1 MDTNIRTLLTKA
13 QSYIGQDNNQHLQ
26 QAYKLLRNYAESK
39 PAVDTPESFGSD
51 LYVICAETAF
61 QDGMPDMARE
71 CLKMY
76 FMKPP
81 PANQFLCRAYLCQAQ
96 LLAPKEANNPEQLEK
111 AVVYLVKAISFA
123 KKNTRYHFL
132 VYNASVL
139 YWQFCRPF
147 LKPNYRQ
154 YLARSLHQV
163 VKALDDI
170 DDKDFEWRAQ
180 LMIALMEC
188 HLDAGRKADAS
199 SVAGAAATFIK
210 QNVPHLYKQVFG
222 LIVRNQLLDSS
233 KLHKDVKNSPE
244 LSVYYKI
251 LKLKVSSDMNEPRE
265 YYSEIQSILNQM
277 GVAHTS
283 TVLVETPTGKGSKS
297 KSIRTHSPGP
307 SKMEEMEKD
316 SFLQP
321 GFISILSQQNLSDK
335 ENSDEDAKSPTKGAG
350 RRTPTPTTTKPL
362 ATDSADKKDMS
373 EVERPYLLLELAR
386 FCVELE
392 FPDLAQDCVDHM
404 KTCVVKDPSFYLEL
418 EFLQCEL
425 MVRSLGEKQE
435 SFNKSV
441 VDLRL
446 QAIKR
451 CEETIMNAIRQGDPN
466 VIQAGC
472 VTQWNLILP
481 LLQPNLRKHVRKPLT
496 LLADALE
503 DIQSLLIS
511 LRCQVHTE
519 LAKCEE
525 DQEQIQVAMEH
536 LVKALALDD
545 GGLYKERLE
554 VLLHRLELRAQLY
567 KQPEKAED
575 IAAMIIEQARK
586 ADSGTMRMKRSLLV
600 KVGEALA
607 PDAFQLVLDSES
619 DTKEKNSDSDKKDVT
634 GGKAPQTAIQK
645 LANKARQFNKCVR
658 KAEGHLKRLG
668 DENDR
673 ERARLW
679 GDLAKTARKQEVWDV
694 CRVAARFCLLYDDG
708 RWKNVPPP
716 KMESPKP
723 AEKAKTP
730 APPTEQSTTAAGSEV
745 APSTVDMSDRKS
757 RMMTQQ
763 SQPGSRPTSPD
774 RMVPLYDKDLI
785 RMLAE
790 VAFIQGEA
798 TVHLLR
804 TEGVQLND
812 MPIPP
817 VDKSKRPKGYVAKKP
832 EEDPDWIEYCDWIK
846 SLSADATQ
854 SFLRGLELG
863 VELEEPWLVCSAA
876 AYIWNYN
883 NHVLTQRRHREVMDT
898 LTKVVEGIKKVGH
911 DGETMMLVNICGAL
925 AYALMFPWIPA
936 EPDKEMQDPSSPSP
950 TVAPSPGGGG
960 KKGGKPA
967 PPAAASP
974 AKGKP
979 PVPSSQVT
987 ISPDAMPDLK
997 KAIEV
1002 CEYAIEVTNGSKEA
1016 NVVPIGVRQPLLQT
1030 WVLAKQMAQQQIPK
1044 TLGADE
1050 EPYSEG
1056 QRQMTRAI
1064 VAVEL
1069 LHVSR
1074 NGIMEFKETPNVTEI
1089 ANMIEDCKWSDK
1101 FVELQLWTRLS
1112 SLSYQSKN
1120 HPLVVRCSKKAL
1132 RFATVGTQPKNRKMD
1147 AHRYAV
1153 EQEMLSYASGVLG
1166 QSLIDNMSGKNAI
1179 RREALEAFL
1188 NSARYARN
1196 AENYDLV
1203 MTAVRHYWNACL
1215 PLVSQPI
1222 ERELLREP
1230 IKVML
1235 QCITATAEKVKKTE
1249 EKTEDEDE
1257 EGGEDDQGVE
1267 TAPEKPK
1274 SSTIGSP
1281 EDDLTLRAS
1290 MYGVL
1295 FQSYADKKQWEEGLQ
1310 AMDQAIN
1317 DMPRTKHRLLIF
1329 KHRVMTK
1336 AKLGRR
1342 VNMDIQKFKD
1352 ESEDYVAHMWRR
1364 VALSSKE
1371 TLEQLISYQAA
1382 IEALNSPSNEWLKV
1396 DYLLEFGQWL
1406 YSNEFPLQDAIDQL
1420 EWAVDIMLNMKTET
1434 DLKKEAEA
1442 ALSSVE
1448 TKPTPK
1454 KGSAGKRSKGAKG
1467 KVDKKKPGK
1476 GSAKAKPAP
1485 PPTLSKTPLPADKAS
1500 DVASDTKSIASETD
1514 SELMADGI
1522 IPVAKQAVIGV
1533 LPNNPALTINDLED
1547 VRQIDGLFRAHVLL
1561 AELAGRSS
1569 PDYKDYLLQAHAYL
1583 MRLWQITVPIS
1594 GPVMKEI
1601 AKNPPAAADDKA
1613 AASAKGK
1620 GKGGKDDKKE
1630 AVKEKPKRKGPL
1642 DTLPTTCEEWAQY
1655 DIPDEIIEAFHHEM
1669 MKVTG
1674 INSHTIQKPMLTL
1687 FYLDTLV
1694 GCLRDIGYNHLT
1706 LPILAFEDLLSRD
1719 LLKSEPLNVLVHFKA
1734 AEVCLELNLKNGYS
1748 FHEKTGG
1755 PVVLNE
1761 DQQALSRDE
1770 IALWKEKQIQVAREE
1785 ARVKESLAKLA
1796 EESKGSQLT
1805 KRATNRGEASVTDS
1819 KEETIESHLGKTLGN
1834 ITYRDVWTD
1843 TAELLIRQCHYQS
1856 AREFLNEANH
1866 AALAFEDNVL
1876 RGRILYLLGQLSLEE
1891 AQYKQA
1897 FNLAV
1902 EAQTAYDGDEMFWYN
1917 TSMLMVEAT
1926 LKDYENRRGN
1936 RIARGILVH
1945 SISEFQRIAD
1955 ERPNRTSVNTYIL
1968 AMLEA
1973 KLASVQ
1979 TQVILS
1985 GGKDINDPKVM
1996 SKMLVACEKFESS
2009 TEKLIKLGYKRE
2021 AFPIMKEHA
2030 KVLCNMA
2037 RHSTEKEILHTY
2049 YLQSLMVLR
2058 EGVNVAEET
2067 FRDTLTLTSLQE
2079 VRNVSLPIQRELA
2092 DMYITCG
2099 EVMLEMFQ
2107 VHAKETRAQQLEDL
2121 RKGSVVKMV
2130 EDFIRTTPKFYSH
2143 MEKEWLDATKV
2154 IGEDAL
2160 LKFVSAHNLS
2170 GHIPKLRARSLCGV
2184 GKCLHAFALYASPDP
2199 PTQWMVHEM
2208 ELSRIEHPED
2218 QKSENG
2224 EDPESSQFL
2233 RYTRQIRKIKKHD
2246 DICHHYLAQAS
2257 ELLVQGLNVA
2267 LQNHFSDI
2275 AGSISLE
2282 LVECCGQYDPQS
2294 ASLFLALFQSCSTS
2308 MELEKLLN
2316 QAQMDPYTSRLAAL
2330 LHQRH
2335 ALLDREVSL
2344 NLSVSG
2350 MMNTVIQSL
2359 EQNWQAWKNLEI
2371 QTNHLELLK
2380 DFPPHFNFIILQHSP
2395 DKSFLYG
2402 AILDRPKNTAL
2413 GGGGGKNPKQQAP
2426 QTHNRAKVFGAE
2438 TSPHL
2443 LEELLTKFKEHHQ
2456 SVQTLL
2462 LKQEYQRSQ
2471 AMMRQKMLENLDES
2485 LQKQAQHDHGA
2496 EDQEE
2501 EARLQEEFRILL
2513 KDMEAYLKP
2522 LTSQLVGLLTPPAVT
2537 PTSTSKDAKGQVEA
2551 PPNEYVVL
2559 LADSML
2565 MHMPLEALEFLQV
2578 ENVTAMCRDFSLS
2591 VFHHR
2596 FYKDEATDMAN
2607 GDSQLQGS
2615 RKKQKPN
2622 ESKTPTNSSRAGKKV
2637 ESEQQ
2642 NEEKK
2647 KQKAK
2652 NQDNPLSRIPG
2663 LRDASKKQAKIIP
2676 IQRDLQPWHHTV
2688 DTMNFRYFVDP
2699 HLDCAE
2705 TELNKP
2711 IEIFNKLMEEY
2722 EQQFTPRWLGVAGDD
2737 HIPSVGEW
2745 EIYLTDNSS
2754 FIFYGMEKF
2763 INYIPPA
2770 KLSALNIPDCSIIYL
2785 LDLAETSKSFTRQ
2798 SKLDVRKSENILS
2811 LEKPVETA
2819 MLVSVTGVKCLMA
2832 NQWHCTLAENANR
2845 LKVSMKDLLEG
2856 GKTTGET
2863 VRLLFAPHQRPQP
2876 KSETETEKAPTPDK
2890 EGEGK
2895 EGEETLDSK
2904 GPEEK
2909 ELQLDRSWYNMVCYG
2924 LPNLMVAQV

>member
-13 QSYIGQDNNQHLQ
+13 QSLIGKENNQHLQ
-26 QAYKLLRNYAESK
+26 QAYQLLRNVAESK

-51 LYVICAETAF
+51 LYVICAEIAF
-61 QDGMPDMARE
+61 QNGMPDMARE

-123 KKNTRYHFL
+123 KKNSRYHFL

-222 LIVRNQLLDSS
+222 LIVRNQLLDSA

-251 LKLKVSSDMNEPRE
+251 LKLKVSCDLNEPRE

-283 TVLVETPTGKGSKS
+283 TVQLETPTGKGSKS
-297 KSIRTHSPGP
+297 KSIRTHSPGA
-307 SKMEEMEKD
+307 SKMEELEKD
-316 SFLQP
+316 RASSSA
-321 GFISILSQQNLSDK
+321 GSVLSNIDRDLGSRMSQ
-335 ENSDEDAKSPTKGAG
+335 KSPTKGAG
-350 RRTPTPTTTKPL
+350 RRTPTPTSTKRL
-362 ATDSADKKDMS
+362 AADSADKTDLS
-373 EVERPYLLLELAR
+373 DVERPYLLLELAR
-386 FCVELE
+386 FCIELE

-425 MVRSLGEKQE
+425 MVRSLGDKQE

-472 VTQWNLILP
+472 VTQWNLILA

-511 LRCQVHTE
+511 LRCQIHTE

-554 VLLHRLELRAQLY
+554 VSLRRLELRAQLY
-567 KQPEKAED
+567 KQPDRAED

-619 DTKEKNSDSDKKDVT
+619 DTKEKKLDENKKDVT

-673 ERARLW
+673 ERVENDREQARLW

-723 AEKAKTP
+723 AEKTKTP
-730 APPTEQSTTAAGSEV
+730 APPAEQSSMSAGGEV

-757 RMMTQQ
+757 RMVTQQ

-846 SLSADATQ
+846 SLSADATR

-925 AYALMFPWIPA
+925 AYALMYPWIPA

-950 TVAPSPGGGG
+950 TVSQSPAGG

-967 PPAAASP
+967 PPAASP
-974 AKGKP
+974 TKGKAP
-979 PVPSSQVT
+979 APSTQVT
-987 ISPDAMPDLK
+987 ISPEAMPDLK

-1002 CEYAIEVTNGSKEA
+1002 CDYAIEVTNGSKEA

-1044 TLGADE
+1044 TLGADD

-1069 LHVSR
+1069 LHVSK
-1074 NGIMEFKETPNVTEI
+1074 NGIMEFKETPAVNEI
-1089 ANMIEDCKWSDK
+1089 ANMIEECKWSDK
-1101 FVELQLWTRLS
+1101 FVELQLWTRLA

-1120 HPLVVRCSKKAL
+1120 HQLVVRCSKKAL

-1147 AHRYAV
+1147 AHRYSV

-1188 NSARYARN
+1188 NSARFARN

-1203 MTAVRHYWNACL
+1203 MTAVRHYWNASL

-1249 EKTEDEDE
+1249 EKTEEEDE

-1267 TAPEKPK
+1267 TVPEKPK

-1442 ALSSVE
+1442 A
-1448 TKPTPK
+1448 K
-1454 KGSAGKRSKGAKG
+1454 KGSAGKRGKGAAKG
-1467 KVDKKKPGK
+1467 KLDKKRPGK

-1485 PPTLSKTPLPADKAS
+1485 PPTLSKTPIPADKAS
-1500 DVASDTKSIASETD
+1500 DVASDTKSVVSETD
-1514 SELMADGI
+1514 SELVAEGI

-1533 LPNNPALTINDLED
+1533 LPNNPALTINDLDD

-1569 PDYKDYLLQAHAYL
+1569 PDYNDYLIQAHTYL
-1583 MRLWQITVPIS
+1583 MRLWQITVPNS

-1601 AKNPPAAADDKA
+1601 AKNPPPAADDKN

-1620 GKGGKDDKKE
+1620 GKGGKDDKKDP
-1630 AVKEKPKRKGPL
+1630 VKEKPKRKGPL
-1642 DTLPTTCEEWAQY
+1642 DTLPTTLEEWAQF
-1655 DIPDEIIEAFHHEM
+1655 DIPDEVIEAFHHEM

-1687 FYLDTLV
+1687 FYLDSLV
-1694 GCLRDIGYNHLT
+1694 SCLRDVGYNHLT
-1706 LPILAFEDLLSRD
+1706 LPVLAFEDLLSRD

-1755 PVVLNE
+1755 PVYLNE
-1761 DQQALSRDE
+1761 EHQALSRDE

-1796 EESKGSQLT
+1796 EESKGGQLT
-1805 KRATNRGEASVTDS
+1805 KRATNRGEASVADT
-1819 KEETIESHLGKTLGN
+1819 KEETIESHLGKTLGK

-1856 AREFLNEANH
+1856 AREFLNEAND
-1866 AALAFEDNVL
+1866 AALAFEDRVL
-1876 RGRILYLLGQLSLEE
+1876 QGRILYLLGQLSLEE

-1902 EAQTAYDGDEMFWYN
+1902 EAQSAYDGDEMFWYK

-1926 LKDYENRRGN
+1926 LKDYENRKGQ

-1945 SISEFQRIAD
+1945 SINEFQRIAD
-1955 ERPNRTSVNTYIL
+1955 ERPNRTSVSVFIL

-1996 SKMLVACEKFESS
+1996 TKLLAACEKFESS

-2021 AFPIMKEHA
+2021 AFPVMREHA
-2030 KVLCNMA
+2030 MVLCNMA
-2037 RHSTEKEILHTY
+2037 RHSIEKEIIHTY

-2079 VRNVSLPIQRELA
+2079 VRNVSLPVQRELA
-2092 DMYITCG
+2092 DMYIKCG
-2099 EVMLEMFQ
+2099 DVMLEMFQ

-2143 MEKEWLDATKV
+2143 MEKEWLDVTKV

-2160 LKFVSAHNLS
+2160 LKYVSAHNLS
-2170 GHIPKLRARSLCGV
+2170 GHIPKLRARTLCGV
-2184 GKCLHAFALYASPDP
+2184 GKCLHAFAVYASPDP

-2224 EDPESSQFL
+2224 EDPESNQFL
-2233 RYTRQIRKIKKHD
+2233 RYTKQIKKIKKHD

-2257 ELLVQGLNVA
+2257 EVLVQGLNVA
-2267 LQNHFSDI
+2267 LQNHYSDI

-2294 ASLFLALFQSCSTS
+2294 ASLFLALHQSCATS
-2308 MELEKLLN
+2308 MELERLLN
-2316 QAQMDPYTSRLAAL
+2316 KAQMDPYTSRLAAL
-2330 LHQRH
+2330 LHQRQ
-2335 ALLDREVSL
+2335 AMLDREVSL

-2350 MMNTVIQSL
+2350 MMNTVLQSL
-2359 EQNWQAWKNLEI
+2359 DQNWQAWKNLEI
-2371 QTNHLELLK
+2371 QTNHLDLLK
-2380 DFPPHFNFIILQHSP
+2380 DFPPHFNFILLQHSP

-2413 GGGGGKNPKQQAP
+2413 GGGGGKNTKQQAL

-2438 TSPHL
+2438 TSPQL
-2443 LEELLTKFKEHHQ
+2443 LEELLVKFKDHHQ

-2485 LQKQAQHDHGA
+2485 LKKQTQHDHGA
-2496 EDQEE
+2496 EDEEE
-2501 EARLQEEFRILL
+2501 EARLQDEFKKLL

-2537 PTSTSKDAKGQVEA
+2537 PTSTGKDNKGQIEA
-2551 PPNEYVVL
+2551 APNEYVIL
-2559 LADSML
+2559 LVDSML

-2591 VFHHR
+2591 LFHHR
-2596 FYKDEATDMAN
+2596 FYKDEATDT
-2607 GDSQLQGS
+2607 QLQGT

-2637 ESEQQ
+2637 EPEQQ

-2676 IQRDLQPWHHTV
+2676 LHRDLQPWHHTV

-2711 IEIFNKLMEEY
+2711 IEVFNKLMEEY

-2737 HIPSVGEW
+2737 HTPSVGEW

-2770 KLSALNIPDCSIIYL
+2770 KLSALNIPDCSMIYL

-2798 SKLDVRKSENILS
+2798 SKLDVRKSENFLS

-2856 GKTTGET
+2856 GKTTGES
-2863 VRLLFAPHQRPQP
+2863 VRLLFTPHQRVQP
-2876 KSETETEKAPTPDK
+2876 KTETENEKAPTPEK
-2890 EGEGK
+2890 EGAENQGT
-2895 EGEETLDSK
+2895 ERSDDMR
-2904 GPEEK
+2904 PDEK
-2909 ELQLDRSWYNMVCYG
+2909 EIQLDRSWYNMVCYG

>member
-1 MDTNIRTLLTKA
+1 MDTSIRTLLTKA
-13 QSYIGQDNNQHLQ
+13 QAVIGQENNQHLQ
-26 QAYKLLRNYAESK
+26 QAYQLLRNVAESK

-61 QDGMPDMARE
+61 QNGMPDMARE

-81 PANQFLCRAYLCQAQ
+81 PANQFFCRAYLCQAQ

-123 KKNTRYHFL
+123 KKNPRYHFL
-132 VYNASVL
+132 VYNASVI

-188 HLDAGRKADAS
+188 HLDAGRKTDAS

-251 LKLKVSSDMNEPRE
+251 LKLKVSCDLNEPRE

-283 TVLVETPTGKGSKS
+283 IVQVETPTGKGSKS
-297 KSIRTHSPGP
+297 KSIRTHSPAGP
-307 SKMEEMEKD
+307 TKMEELEKD
-316 SFLQP
+316 S
-321 GFISILSQQNLSDK
+321 SELSQQTLSDR
-335 ENSDEDAKSPTKGAG
+335 ENSEESDVKSPTKGAG
-350 RRTPTPTTTKPL
+350 RRTPTPTTTKRL
-362 ATDSADKKDMS
+362 ATDSADK
-373 EVERPYLLLELAR
+373 PYLLVELAR
-386 FCVELE
+386 FCVELD
-392 FPDLAQDCVDHM
+392 FPDLAQNCVDHM

-425 MVRSLGEKQE
+425 MVRSLGDKQE
-435 SFNKSV
+435 TFNKSV
-441 VDLRL
+441 VDLRI

-496 LLADALE
+496 LLAEALE

-511 LRCQVHTE
+511 LRCQIHTE
-519 LAKCEE
+519 LSKCEE

-536 LVKALALDD
+536 LRKALSLDD

-554 VLLHRLELRAQLY
+554 VALHRLDLRSQLY
-567 KQPEKAED
+567 KQPERAED

-619 DTKEKNSDSDKKDVT
+619 DTKEKSSTENKKDVT

-694 CRVAARFCLLYDDG
+694 CRVAARFCLLYDDE

-723 AEKAKTP
+723 SEKAKTP
-730 APPTEQSTTAAGSEV
+730 APPVEQSTTTAGGEV

-763 SQPGSRPTSPD
+763 SMGGSRPTSPE
-774 RMVPLYDKDLI
+774 RTVPLYDKDLI

-790 VAFIQGEA
+790 VAFIQGEVSSI
-798 TVHLLR
+798 TV
-804 TEGVQLND
+804 
-812 MPIPP
+812 
-817 VDKSKRPKGYVAKKP
+817 
-832 EEDPDWIEYCDWIK
+832 DWIK

-925 AYALMFPWIPA
+925 AFALMCPWIPD
-936 EPDKEMQDPSSPSP
+936 EPVKEMQEPSSPSP
-950 TVAPSPGGGG
+950 TAAPSPGGG
-960 KKGGKPA
+960 KKGGKGG

-974 AKGKP
+974 AKGKAP
-979 PVPSSQVT
+979 LPSNQVT

-1002 CEYAIEVTNGSKEA
+1002 CDYAIEVTNGSKEA

-1044 TLGADE
+1044 TLGADD

-1069 LHVSR
+1069 VHVSR
-1074 NGIMEFKETPNVTEI
+1074 NGIMEFKEAPNCNEI

-1101 FVELQLWTRLS
+1101 FVELQLWTRLA
-1112 SLSYQSKN
+1112 SLSYQAKN
-1120 HPLVVRCSKKAL
+1120 HQLVVRCSKKAL

-1188 NSARYARN
+1188 NSARFARN

-1249 EKTEDEDE
+1249 EKTEEDEE

-1295 FQSYADKKQWEEGLQ
+1295 FQSYADKQQWEEGLQ

-1342 VNMDIQKFKD
+1342 VNMDIQKFKLYGRRD

-1406 YSNEFPLQDAIDQL
+1406 YSNEFPLQDAVDQL

-1442 ALSSVE
+1442 A
-1448 TKPTPK
+1448 K
-1454 KGSAGKRSKGAKG
+1454 KGSAAGKRGKGAAKG
-1467 KVDKKKPGK
+1467 KADKKRPGK
-1476 GSAKAKPAP
+1476 GSAKAKPP
-1485 PPTLSKTPLPADKAS
+1485 QMQTLSKTPIPGDKAS
-1500 DVASDTKSIASETD
+1500 DAASDSKSVTSEAD
-1514 SELMADGI
+1514 SDLMAEGI
-1522 IPVAKQAVIGV
+1522 IPVAKQAIIGV
-1533 LPNNPALTINDLED
+1533 LPNNPGLTINDLDD

-1569 PDYKDYLLQAHAYL
+1569 QDYKDYLLMAHAYL
-1583 MRLWQITVPIS
+1583 VRLWQITVPIS

-1601 AKNPPAAADDKA
+1601 AKNPPAAADDKN

-1630 AVKEKPKRKGPL
+1630 PVKEKPKRKGPL
-1642 DTLPTTCEEWAQY
+1642 DILPTTVEEWAQY
-1655 DIPDEIIEAFHHEM
+1655 DIPDEIIEAFHHDM

-1674 INSHTIQKPMLTL
+1674 VNSHTIQKPMLTL
-1687 FYLDTLV
+1687 YYLDTLV
-1694 GCLRDIGYNHLT
+1694 NCLRDIGYNHLT
-1706 LPILAFEDLLSRD
+1706 LPILAFEDLMSRD
-1719 LLKSEPLNVLVHFKA
+1719 LLKSEPLHVLVHAKA
-1734 AEVCLELNLKNGYS
+1734 AEVCLELNLKNGYN
-1748 FHEKTGG
+1748 FHEKTAG

-1761 DQQALSRDE
+1761 EHQALSRDE
-1770 IALWKEKQIQVAREE
+1770 IALWKEKQMQVEREE

-1796 EESKGSQLT
+1796 EESRGSQLT
-1805 KRATNRGEASVTDS
+1805 KRTTNKGGTSLPDN

-1834 ITYRDVWTD
+1834 VTYRDVWTD

-1856 AREFLNEANH
+1856 AREFLNEANN

-1897 FNLAV
+1897 FNLAL
-1902 EAQTAYDGDEMFWYN
+1902 EAQREFNGDEMFWYK

-1926 LKDYENRRGN
+1926 LKDYENRKAQ

-1945 SISEFQRIAD
+1945 SINEFQRIAD

-1968 AMLEA
+1968 AMMEA

-1985 GGKDINDPKVM
+1985 GDKDINDPKVM
-1996 SKMLVACEKFESS
+1996 KKMLAACEKFESS
-2009 TEKLIKLGYKRE
+2009 SEKLIKLGYKRE
-2021 AFPIMKEHA
+2021 AFPVMKEHA
-2030 KVLCNMA
+2030 MVLCNMA
-2037 RHSTEKEILHTY
+2037 RHSIEKEIIHTY
-2049 YLQSLMVLR
+2049 YLQSMMVLK
-2058 EGVNVAEET
+2058 EGVNLAEET

-2079 VRNVSLPIQRELA
+2079 VRNVSLPTQRELA
-2092 DMYITCG
+2092 DMYIVCG
-2099 EVMLEMFQ
+2099 EIMLELFR
-2107 VHAKETRAQQLEDL
+2107 VHAKETRSQQLEDL

-2130 EDFIRTTPKFYSH
+2130 EDFISTTPQFYSH
-2143 MEKEWLDATKV
+2143 MEKEWLEATKV
-2154 IGEDAL
+2154 IAEDAL
-2160 LKFVSAHNLS
+2160 LKFVSAHNMS
-2170 GHIPKLRARSLCGV
+2170 GHILKLRARALCGV
-2184 GKCLHAFALYASPDP
+2184 GKTLHAFALFASPDP
-2199 PTQWMVHEM
+2199 PTQWVVHEM

-2218 QKSENG
+2218 QASERS
-2224 EDPESSQFL
+2224 EDPESNQFL
-2233 RYTRQIRKIKKHD
+2233 RYTKQIKKIKKHD

-2257 ELLVQGLNVA
+2257 ECLVQGLNVA

-2294 ASLFLALFQSCSTS
+2294 ASLFLALHQSCSAS
-2308 MELEKLLN
+2308 MELEKLLKR
-2316 QAQMDPYTSRLAAL
+2316 AQMDPCTSRLAAL
-2330 LHQRH
+2330 LHQRK
-2335 ALLDREVSL
+2335 AMLEREVSL
-2344 NLSVSG
+2344 NLSVSE
-2350 MMNTVIQSL
+2350 MMKTVTQSL
-2359 EQNWQAWKNLEI
+2359 EQNWQAWKNLEV

-2402 AILDRPKNTAL
+2402 AILDKPKNTAL
-2413 GGGGGKNPKQQAP
+2413 AGGKNPKQQAP
-2426 QTHNRAKVFGAE
+2426 PAHSRAKVFGAE
-2438 TSPHL
+2438 TSPQL
-2443 LEELLTKFKEHHQ
+2443 LTELLSKFEEHHQ
-2456 SVQTLL
+2456 SVQTFL

-2485 LQKQAQHDHGA
+2485 LKKHTQHHHDEKDH
-2496 EDQEE
+2496 EE
-2501 EARLQEEFRILL
+2501 EARLQEEFRGLL
-2513 KDMEAYLKP
+2513 KDMETYLKP
-2522 LTSQLVGLLTPPAVT
+2522 LTSQLVGLLTPHVVT
-2537 PTSTSKDAKGQVEA
+2537 PTSTNKDNKGQPEA
-2551 PPNEYVVL
+2551 PPNEYVIL
-2559 LADSML
+2559 LVDSML

-2578 ENVTAMCRDFSLS
+2578 ENVTALCRDFSLS

-2596 FYKDEATDMAN
+2596 FYKDEATD
-2607 GDSQLQGS
+2607 SQLQGS
-2615 RKKQKPN
+2615 RKRKPADR
-2622 ESKTPTNSSRAGKKV
+2622 KTPTNASRAGKNV

-2676 IQRDLQPWHHTV
+2676 LHRDLQPWHHTV
-2688 DTMNFRYFVDP
+2688 DTMNFRYIVDS

-2705 TELNKP
+2705 TEVNKP

-2722 EQQFTPRWLGVAGDD
+2722 EQQFTPRWLGVPGDD
-2737 HIPSVGEW
+2737 HTPSVGEW

-2770 KLSALNIPDCSIIYL
+2770 KLSALNIPDCSIIYS
-2785 LDLAETSKSFTRQ
+2785 LDMAETSKSFTRQ

-2819 MLVSVTGVKCLMA
+2819 MLVSLTGVKCLMS
-2832 NQWHCTLAENANR
+2832 NQWHCTLAENADR

-2863 VRLLFAPHQRPQP
+2863 VRLLFAPNQREQP
-2876 KSETETEKAPTPDK
+2876 KTE
-2890 EGEGK
+2890 
-2895 EGEETLDSK
+2895 
-2904 GPEEK
+2904 PEEK
-2909 ELQLDRSWYNMVCYG
+2909 PPTPETAKEDGENQAEVTPAEKEPEVEQEPQPNRSWYNMVCYG
-2924 LPNLMVAQV
+2924 LPNLMVAQI